1 MNGGEKG
8 MGDFPRVIYN
18 ENNDSIESNAKKV
31 ENILKEI
38 DNLHGEQLTYNNVL
52 IFENLLYKLTP
63 YVTLIG
69 FEIRPKV
76 IKTKTEHD
84 DEKLLVY
91 YYDGV
96 FINIL
101 KLQLM
106 MDNGGLGGYT
116 LTDLVKYKFGAVKDK
131 KCLVYDV
138 DDRYG
143 ENVFKI
149 NYELSNMEYIIP
161 MCLNDIKLTI

>member
-1 MNGGEKG
+1 MD
-8 MGDFPRVIYN
+8 DFPRVIYN
-18 ENNDSIESNAKKV
+18 ENKDSIESNAKKV
-31 ENILKEI
+31 ENILKKI
-38 DNLHGEQLTYNNVL
+38 DNLHYEQFTYNNVL
-52 IFENLLYKLTP
+52 IFENGLYKLLD

-76 IKTKTEHD
+76 IKTKPRPD
-84 DEKLLVY
+84 DEQLLVY

-106 MDNGGLGGYT
+106 IDNGGLGGYT
-116 LTDLVKYKFGAVKDK
+116 LTDLVTYKFGAVNDK
-131 KCLVYDV
+131 KCLVYDI

-149 NYELSNMEYIIP
+149 NYELSNMEYLIP

>member
-1 MNGGEKG
+1 M
-8 MGDFPRVIYN
+8 DDYPRVIYN

-31 ENILKEI
+31 ENILKKI
-38 DNLHGEQLTYNNVL
+38 DNLHGEQFTYNNVL
-52 IFENLLYKLTP
+52 IFENGLYKLLD

-76 IKTKTEHD
+76 IKTKPRPE
-84 DEKLLVY
+84 DEQLLVY

-106 MDNGGLGGYT
+106 IDNGGLGDYT
-116 LTDLVKYKFGAVKDK
+116 LTDLVTYKFGAVNDK
-131 KCLVYDV
+131 KCLVYDI

-149 NYELSNMEYIIP
+149 NYELSNMEYLIP